1 MLIISS
7 VTRAFTLKVQQE
19 NPSSLFQPAPQ
30 LLSVNGPPG
39 SPGTMHQLLLVF
51 VATAGASVFGLPRLD
66 ASRADGPCVAPLQ
79 WEGRWVVYDHST
91 GRNSRAAVSYD
102 GLNQRIRV
110 LQQHKK
116 HTPCQRFF
124 EYIYLYQSMVMFQI
138 DQKTKECSKIALTEA
153 WDPFDI
159 PDNSTFE
166 DQYFIGGPGDN
177 IEVQEWSDR
186 KPARKHETWVGIYTM
201 KDCYPVQETYTRNSS
216 VTTSTRFFSLQLGIT
231 DPNVFTPPSTCQSAR
246 PERMGNL
253 KC

>member
-1 MLIISS
+1 MLG
-7 VTRAFTLKVQQE
+7 
-19 NPSSLFQPAPQ
+19 
-30 LLSVNGPPG
+30 LLWV
-39 SPGTMHQLLLVF
+39 LLV
-51 VATAGASVFGLPRLD
+51 AAGAFVLGSPRLD
-66 ASRADGPCVAPLQ
+66 GPAAAGPCLAPSQ

-102 GLNQRIRV
+102 SLNQRIRV

-166 DQYFIGGPGDN
+166 EQYIIGGPGDN
-177 IEVQEWSDR
+177 VEVQEWSDR
-186 KPARKHETWVGIYTM
+186 KPARQHETWVGVYTL
-201 KDCYPVQETYTRNSS
+201 KDCYPVQETYTSNQS
-216 VTTSTRFFSLQLGIT
+216 VTTSTRFFNLQLGIT
-231 DPNVFTPPSTCQSAR
+231 DPNVFIPPSTCQSAR
-246 PERMGNL
+246 LERL
-253 KC
+253 VEFVC